1 MLPNVAAE
9 TVGAVAEPVP
19 PDATLYQSKFDPVAE
34 SCTEGEPWHKTTGLV
49 TVGAEGTAVTFTVI
63 TTRVGLSQ
71 PAIVC
76 VA

>member
-1 MLPNVAAE
+1 MVPIVEAE

-34 SCTEGEPWHKTTGLV
+34 SCTDAEPWHKTTGLV
-49 TVGAEGTAVTFTVI
+49 TPGAEGTAVMFTVI
-63 TTRVGLSQ
+63 TALVGLSQ